1 MVNAPFFSLPGIV
14 VIRLI
19 CPIIKS
25 VFSHAH
31 MISLRFS
38 LEELL
43 SSSLEPANTAYCFSW
58 AKKHLFWRPANIA
71 YRLSWAIKKSVLAS
85 SRRDIKPSI
94 LPTQKFG
101 DGIYVALVA
110 PIRLGILLKMFWAGW
125 RTPPIYGSV
134 TEYHIFWIALKN
146 VEMSFSATRWYWWVI
161 NAIND
166 LSMQSMSNQWL
177 KILWPIDYSSITYWS
192 SAIIN
197 D

>member
-1 MVNAPFFSLPGIV
+1 
-14 VIRLI
+14 
-19 CPIIKS
+19 
-25 VFSHAH
+25 

-38 LEELL
+38 LEEFL
-43 SSSLEPANTAYCFSW
+43 SSSLEPANITYPFIVG
-58 AKKHLFWRPANIA
+58 N
-71 YRLSWAIKKSVLAS
+71 KKSVLAS
-85 SRRDIKPSI
+85 GSRRDIKPSI
-94 LPTQKFG
+94 LPSQKFG
-101 DGIYVALVA
+101 DVIYVALVA
-110 PIRLGILLKMFWAGW
+110 LMRLGILLKMFWAGW
-125 RTPPIYGSV
+125 RRPPIYGSV
-134 TEYHIFWIALKN
+134 TEYHIFWIALEN